1 MFILIVVLI
10 ALLIPIAAIYF
21 YEKGIKNTQNLN
33 ENEDN
38 VISSFKKYSGVIV
51 GALYGI
57 AFRIIIGRD
66 VIIGEYKL
74 NTLLGFTFLFL
85 VPTIVGIIPII
96 LTDKS
101 DFKSTMTPFFLPIW
115 SICLFFLFAI
125 VTRAEDTICLLI
137 IGTPFL
143 IVAGLLGFLTSF
155 IKEKI
160 NKKKLYSI
168 MLIPFLSLPIE
179 SQFDDYTA
187 NYRTESSIIINAQD
201 SVIWDY
207 LIEVPLI
214 KENEYNKGLLN
225 HLGIPRPNQS
235 KIEVHGGKEYRVGYF
250 SDELIL
256 FEKIRD
262 EQYLKQ
268 VSFEIDMDKSKFRN
282 TPTDQHFVN
291 SNYFRFG
298 DITYKLEKISPNQH
312 RLILSCDYTVKS
324 KVNFYVDF
332 WANTIISDFENRL
345 LASLKLKIEK
355 EN

>member
-1 MFILIVVLI
+1 MVIFIATLIISYSLLFFYSKFSSDKIHKIETEEEESFELVPKRFVGLIIGPIYGIFFRFYDSNGSPLKGVELSSVLDFTFLLIV
-10 ALLIPIAAIYF
+10 P
-21 YEKGIKNTQNLN
+21 
-33 ENEDN
+33 
-38 VISSFKKYSGVIV
+38 
-51 GALYGI
+51 
-57 AFRIIIGRD
+57 IIIGITPIVFAD
-66 VIIGEYKL
+66 KED
-74 NTLLGFTFLFL
+74 FTTIRSQFLF
-85 VPTIVGIIPII
+85 PIA
-96 LTDKS
+96 S
-101 DFKSTMTPFFLPIW
+101 V
-115 SICLFFLFAI
+115 CLFLFFAT
-125 VTRAEDTICLLI
+125 VTRIEDIICLLI
-137 IGTPFL
+137 IGTPYL
-143 IVAGLLGFLTSF
+143 LVAGVIGVFAKR
-155 IKEKI
+155 IKDKI

-179 SQFDDYTA
+179 SQFNDYKES
-187 NYRTESSIIINAQD
+187 YSTESSIIINAKD

-225 HLGIPRPNQS
+225 HLGIPRPNES
-235 KIEVHGGKEYRVGYF
+235 KIEVHEGEEYRVGYF

-262 EQYLKQ
+262 IQYLKQ

-298 DITYKLEKISPNQH
+298 NITYKLEKISHSQH
-312 RLILSCDYTVKS
+312 RLILCCDYKVKS

-332 WANTIISDFENRL
+332 WANTIISDFEERL
-345 LASLKLKIEK
+345 LATLKLKIEN

>member
-1 MFILIVVLI
+1 MFIFITVLLVSI
-10 ALLIPIAAIYF
+10 ALLVF
-21 YEKGIKNTQNLN
+21 YSKF
-33 ENEDN
+33 
-38 VISSFKKYSGVIV
+38 SSDKINKTEIEEEESFELVPKRFV
-51 GALYGI
+51 GLIIGPMYGI
-57 AFRIIIGRD
+57 FFRFYFGFGTSIKGVEFSSVLDYTFLLVIP
-66 VIIGEYKL
+66 VIIGITPIVFADKEDFS
-74 NTLLGFTFLFL
+74 TTRSQFLF
-85 VPTIVGIIPII
+85 PIA
-96 LTDKS
+96 
-101 DFKSTMTPFFLPIW
+101 
-115 SICLFFLFAI
+115 SICLFLLFAT
-125 VTRAEDTICLLI
+125 VTRIEDIICLLI
-137 IGTPFL
+137 LGTPYLL
-143 IVAGLLGFLTSF
+143 IAGVIGILAKR

-179 SQFDDYTA
+179 SQFDDYSE
-187 NYRTESSIIINAQD
+187 NYSTESSIIINAKD
-201 SVIWDY
+201 SLIWDY

-214 KENEYNKGLLN
+214 KEYEYNIGLLN
-225 HLGIPRPNQS
+225 HLGIPRPNES
-235 KIEVHGGKEYRVGYF
+235 KIEVHNGEEYRVGYF

-256 FEKIRD
+256 FEKIR
-262 EQYLKQ
+262 EIQYLKQ

-298 DITYKLEKISPNQH
+298 DITYKLEKISHNQH
-312 RLILSCDYTVKS
+312 RLILSCDYKVKS